1 MKRSHIS
8 VPAMAIVL
16 VDGNNVMG
24 SRADGWWRNR
34 AEAALRLVDDIAP
47 VARAHGGEWTIVF
60 DAPRPTGLWPHDCV
74 AVLHAGH
81 RRRDAADDRIV
92 DLVHS
97 LACPATALV
106 YTSDARLRARVN
118 ALGARVAGARAL
130 LDEMAAMRNAT
141 KPDGSVPTSRI
152 EPRHIV
158 SGNAGVSGGPAPET
172 AARHRET

>member
-1 MKRSHIS
+1 MKKSHVS
-8 VPAMAIVL
+8 APVMAVVL

-60 DAPRPTGLWPHDCV
+60 DGPGPTGLPPHDCV

-81 RRRDAADDRIV
+81 RQRDAADDRIV
-92 DLVHS
+92 DLADA
-97 LACPATALV
+97 LTYPATALV
-106 YTSDARLRARVN
+106 YTSDAQLRARVH

-130 LDEMAAMRNAT
+130 LDEIAAMRNTT

-152 EPRHIV
+152 EPRNLV
-158 SGNAGVSGGPAPET
+158 NDNASVPGGLAPES
-172 AARHRET
+172 AARHREA